1 MTTRMTDMQQRPS
14 GAKRNYLMRAMYFNQ
29 VSMGIYLLLIGAVL
43 PMIRAEYGLSYRL
56 SGLMM
61 GIQSAGYFL
70 AGLAAPLLPRR
81 FGVKKTYLI
90 LANLAAAGLGIIILT
105 GNPFLLLCAM
115 LMTGISKGSSGNYNN
130 AIISNLSG
138 NDPAKLNFLQAC
150 FAIGACAAPLIAVV
164 CGAAWRTA
172 LLTEIGIAAIVL
184 LYSLKIEIG
193 PEAYP
198 LSGDTGRTDF
208 GFFRSRVFWICAI
221 FLSVYMAIEASIMG
235 FLVTYFVDTGMAR
248 EGRAQMLST
257 LLWIA
262 LLAGRLACSWLS
274 TRFAPVHMLLV
285 MSIGVAASFVL
296 FIFGGSVP
304 LVLTGSV
311 GLGLFMAGMYGTAIG
326 DVGDMLERYPMSM
339 GMLIVI
345 PGLVSAVTPS
355 LIGIL
360 ADMWDIRR
368 GMMAIFALIALLLLI
383 TAVDLREVKRDGS
396 R

>member
-1 MTTRMTDMQQRPS
+1 MADLHRQSAGQLPD
-14 GAKRNYLMRAMYFNQ
+14 AKKNYLMRAMFFNQ

-43 PMIRAEYGLSYRL
+43 PLIRAEYGLSYRL

-81 FGVKKTYLI
+81 FGVKKTYLV
-90 LANLAAAGLGIIILT
+90 LANLAAAGLAVIMLT
-105 GNPFLLLCAM
+105 GNPILLLCAM

-130 AIISNLSG
+130 AIVSNLSG
-138 NDPAKLNFLQAC
+138 NSPSKLNFLQAC
-150 FAIGACAAPLIAVV
+150 FAIGACLAPLIAFL
-164 CGAAWRTA
+164 CGDDWRKA
-172 LLTEIGIAAIVL
+172 LLAEIAIAAAVL

-198 LSGDTGRTDF
+198 ISGGGEKADF
-208 GFFRSRVFWICAI
+208 GFFRSGVFWICAL

-235 FLVTYFVDTGMAR
+235 FLVTYFVDTGMAQ

-262 LLAGRLACSWLS
+262 LLAGRLGCSYLS
-274 TRFAPVHMLLV
+274 TRFRPVHMLLV
-285 MSIGVAASFVL
+285 MAIGVAVSFVL

-304 LVLTGSV
+304 VVIAGSV

-355 LIGIL
+355 LIGFL

-368 GMMAIFALIALLLLI
+368 GMMAIFALIGLLLLV
-383 TAVDLREVKRDGS
+383 TGVDLWYAGKKSGR
-396 R
+396 